1 VLRDAQNLP
10 YVYIETGNRQ
20 FARRSITIG
29 DSQGGKTQVLSGLQA
44 GATQCFTL
52 SDMSHVWVL
61 VNIYQNDIA
70 NVKVGDEVTI
80 TNETYPGP
88 VTGKIQYIAP
98 SLDPT
103 TRTLQ
108 ARIEAANPGER
119 LKKDMYVI
127 ADLQAGTIP
136 DAISVPDSAVL
147 RDAQNLPYV
156 YIVTGDRQFARRSI
170 TIGDSQGGKTQV
182 VSGLQAG
189 DRIVGDGSLFLQF
202 QNTLQR

>member
-1 VLRDAQNLP
+1 MSPAAGEVVERLCN
-10 YVYIETGNRQ
+10 
-20 FARRSITIG
+20 
-29 DSQGGKTQVLSGLQA
+29 QGQLLQA

-52 SDMSHVWVL
+52 SDMSRVWIL

-70 NVKVGDEVTI
+70 YVKVGDNVTI
-80 TNETYPGP
+80 TNETYPGS
-88 VTGKIQYIAP
+88 VRGTIQYIAP

-119 LKKDMYVI
+119 LKKDMYVT

-136 DAISVPDSAVL
+136 DAIAVPDAAIL
-147 RDAQNLPYV
+147 RDGQNLPYV
-156 YIVTGDRQFARRSI
+156 YIVAGDRQFGQRSI
-170 TIGDSQGGKTQV
+170 TIGDSQGGKTHV
-182 VSGLQAG
+182 LTGLRAG

-202 QNTLQR
+202 QNTLQ